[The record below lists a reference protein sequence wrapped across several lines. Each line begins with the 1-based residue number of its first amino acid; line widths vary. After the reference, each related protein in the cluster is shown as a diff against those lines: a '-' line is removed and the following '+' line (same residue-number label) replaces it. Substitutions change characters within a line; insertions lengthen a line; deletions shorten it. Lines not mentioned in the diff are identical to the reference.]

1 MKEETRPKL
10 SLHLWYTDTAD
21 EAAAF
26 YASKVASGKHIGRL
40 NVRARIDHR
49 DRKPPN
55 RGLPRVPCYG
65 FQL

>member
-26 YASKVASGKHIGRL
+26 YASKVAPGKHIGRL

-49 DRKPPN
+49 ELNP
-55 RGLPRVPCYG
+55 
-65 FQL
+65 